1 MNKIIEALDSIA
13 SNAKFNSSIT
23 IQELMKSMDVNE
35 EQAKAIQN
43 KNISSLKR
51 QLDIC
56 PDIYCILFPA
66 EDENSEESEKPAE
79 DEDHNNQSMIN
90 I

>member
-1 MNKIIEALDSIA
+1 MNNIIEALDSMA

-23 IQELMKSMDVNE
+23 IQELIQGMDVNE
-35 EQAKAIQN
+35 EQAKAILN
-43 KNISSLKR
+43 KNIPSLKR

-66 EDENSEESEKPAE
+66 EEENPEESEKPAE
-79 DEDHNNQSMIN
+79 DKENNQSVIN